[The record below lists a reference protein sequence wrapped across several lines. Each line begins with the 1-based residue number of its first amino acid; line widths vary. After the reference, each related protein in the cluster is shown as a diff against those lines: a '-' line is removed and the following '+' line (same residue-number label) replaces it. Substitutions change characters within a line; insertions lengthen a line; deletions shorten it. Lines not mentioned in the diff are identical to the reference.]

1 MIILSAIDFDFDG
14 VVSIRESP
22 DTDYGAISRRANR
35 VPTLDG
41 GAVFNDTGYS
51 AADRIFTIRWRA
63 SREQLDQVARLV
75 KLHRFVHVST
85 REGLFIG
92 MPQSVEHAGAGATL
106 TIWIREEV
114 V

>member
-14 VVSIRESP
+14 VVRIAERA
-22 DTDYGAISRRANR
+22 DTSYGAIARRSSR

-63 SREQLDQVARLV
+63 TQDQLDQVARLV
-75 KLHRFVHVST
+75 KLHRFVNIFT

-92 MPQSVEHAGAGATL
+92 LLQSLDHKGPDATL